1 MTLVRFDGTVTLTST
16 TETNL
21 FAAQTTLKHYATKVF
36 LNNMIATSEIT
47 VRVYDFDNN
56 TSTER
61 LYDSQVFK
69 GAQVIPEIFIPFI
82 PSEGGYR
89 VTVESSNATSITI
102 TWSRFEAS

>member
-1 MTLVRFDGTVTLTST
+1 MTLIRFDGTETLTST

-36 LNNMIATSEIT
+36 LNNMISTSEIT

-56 TSTER
+56 ASTER

-69 GAQVIPEIFIPFI
+69 NVQAIPEIFIPFI

-89 VTVESSNATSITI
+89 VSIESADTNSIEI